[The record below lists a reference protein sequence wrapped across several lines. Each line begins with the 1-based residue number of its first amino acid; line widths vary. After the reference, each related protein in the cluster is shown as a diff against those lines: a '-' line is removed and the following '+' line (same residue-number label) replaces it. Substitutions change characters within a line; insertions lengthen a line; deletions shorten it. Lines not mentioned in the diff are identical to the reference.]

1 MFFAY
6 VMNSSLS
13 IVMEV
18 QVAWLTQA
26 IFLCIKASNF
36 EDFVEFGDNKLLC
49 IFNPGST
56 NVLQSASGCGQFIP
70 LP

>member
-1 MFFAY
+1 MLFAY

-26 IFLCIKASNF
+26 IFLCIRGSNV
-36 EDFVEFGDNKLLC
+36 EDFMEFGDNKASW
-49 IFNPGST
+49 IFNPGT
-56 NVLQSASGCGQFIP
+56 KKVLRSASGCGQFII

>member
-1 MFFAY
+1 
-6 VMNSSLS
+6 MNSSLS

-26 IFLCIKASNF
+26 IFLCIRASNF
-36 EDFVEFGDNKLLC
+36 EDFVEFGDNKPLC
-49 IFNPGST
+49 IFNPGSKK
-56 NVLQSASGCGQFIP
+56 VLQSASGCGQFIP